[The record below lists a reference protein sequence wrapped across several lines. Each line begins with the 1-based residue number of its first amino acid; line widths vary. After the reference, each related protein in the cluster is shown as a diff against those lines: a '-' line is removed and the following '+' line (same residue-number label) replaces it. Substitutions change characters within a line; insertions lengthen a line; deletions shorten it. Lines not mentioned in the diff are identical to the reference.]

1 MLRTNPTVRETQRV
15 LARLERALV
24 DRGAA
29 VRRPTAGELAFRM
42 PPPWRLSPGWMAL
55 ISRGTATVSAWG
67 GGPWRVSY
75 ALEFT
80 ALRVVT
86 AVMTL
91 ALVAIGW
98 GWPRLALLSTV
109 LVLWVLGAG
118 SLHLLAA
125 RDFRK
130 FLRVTIPDMI
140 ERRSQPRTT
149 PSAADAVT
157 TQQPD

>member
-1 MLRTNPTVRETQRV
+1 
-15 LARLERALV
+15 
-24 DRGAA
+24 
-29 VRRPTAGELAFRM
+29 M
-42 PPPWRLSPGWMAL
+42 PPPWRLSRGWMAL
-55 ISRGTATVSAWG
+55 ISGGTATVSAWG

-75 ALEFT
+75 VMRFT
-80 ALRVVT
+80 ALRAVT

-98 GWPRLALLSTV
+98 GWPRIALLSSV

-130 FLRVTIPDMI
+130 FLRATIPDMI
-140 ERRSQPRTT
+140 ERRTQPRTT
-149 PSAADAVT
+149 PRAADAVT